1 MDIFDRMS
9 FEVAVRIVDAYEKK
23 LMEKEQE
30 KQPPKSR
37 QSALDEEH
45 IFWLDY
51 GNDSLYLKRQ
61 AYADLKLANRDITDE
76 ALRQAGANRFLNFIT
91 LELTP
96 ILHPLVAWE
105 ITHRYE
111 RLGEEN
117 LP

>member
-30 KQPPKSR
+30 KQPLKSR

-111 RLGEEN
+111 RLVEEN